1 MTVDVDLVWI
11 TTVFLVA
18 LRLGVVLTLS
28 PVFTGLA
35 GLATVRVLLTLA
47 LSTLLVSG
55 LHLRAGAAG
64 LGGIDFAALALAGA
78 GEVFIGATLAF
89 GVYAAFGAF
98 SVAGKILD
106 IQSGFGLG
114 AVYDPVTRAGSPLF
128 ATMLNLVAV
137 AAFFGMDA
145 HHALLR
151 GLAFSLTELA
161 PGAGLRMLDANA
173 VVRQFGL
180 MFSLGVALIIPV
192 MLCLLLVEAG
202 LAVIS
207 RVLPQMNVFIV
218 LVPVKVFAGLAI
230 FAMTIGALEPAMA
243 RVYASIFT
251 FWEQVLR

>member
-1 MTVDVDLVWI
+1 MVVDVDLAWM

-35 GLATVRVLLTLA
+35 GLVTVRVLLTLA

-55 LHLRAGAAG
+55 LHLQAAPALDLVG
-64 LGGIDFAALALAGA
+64 LALAGA
-78 GEVFIGATLAF
+78 GEVFVGATLAF

-114 AVYDPVTRAGSPLF
+114 AVYDPVTRAGAPLF
-128 ATMLNLVAV
+128 STMLNLVAV

-151 GLAFSLTELA
+151 GMAFSLAEVA
-161 PGAGLRMLDANA
+161 PGAGLRMLDADA

-243 RVYASIFT
+243 RVFASIFI

>member
-1 MTVDVDLVWI
+1 MVIDVDLVWI

-18 LRLGVVLTLS
+18 VRLGVVLTLS

-35 GLATVRVLLTLA
+35 GLVTVRVLLTLV
-47 LSTLLVSG
+47 LSALLVSG
-55 LHLRAGAAG
+55 LHLRAAPATGLATLVLAAAG
-64 LGGIDFAALALAGA
+64 ELF
-78 GEVFIGATLAF
+78 VGATLSF

-128 ATMLNLVAV
+128 STMLNLVAV

-151 GLAFSLTELA
+151 GLAFSLNEVA
-161 PGAGLRMLDANA
+161 PGNGLRMLDADA

-192 MLCLLLVEAG
+192 MLCLLLVEVG
-202 LAVIS
+202 LGVIS

-218 LVPVKVFAGLAI
+218 MVPVKIFAGLAI

-243 RVYASIFT
+243 RVFASIFT